1 MSDAEKLVLEGG
13 GVYLETRGG
22 NVRFRDPQSG
32 AVLTLYTH
40 ALRSVKD
47 VRLALK
53 SAREPVVGFEPL
65 LPTE

>member
-1 MSDAEKLVLEGG
+1 MSQFQKLILEAGAEYIG
-13 GVYLETRGG
+13 TRGDS
-22 NVRFRDPQSG
+22 VVFRDPQT
-32 AVLTLYTH
+32 LTTLSLYTH
-40 ALRSVKD
+40 ALRTVHD